1 MSDASDTSGTAGA
14 PRPGGAS
21 STGGAPGPGGTA
33 GRSGAAASATAA
45 AGVGPAERG
54 WRYYA
59 GIALIVIVALNLRP
73 AIVAVGPLLSEIQRD
88 MHLSGTAAGALTTL
102 PLLFFGSFGL
112 VLPLLRRAPRG
123 EMLLLA
129 SMGLLVA
136 GLLVRVLPSASAL
149 FGGAL
154 LAGIAISIGNIAVP
168 SIIKRDHPRHITT
181 VTAVYTVA
189 VTMGAAISSSVAVPI
204 EHAARAGWRFP
215 LGLLAVPAAL
225 AGICWLPRA
234 RAAAA
239 VAPPPAGGV
248 RLWRSGLA
256 WQVTAYMGL
265 QSMLAY
271 IISGWLP
278 TICQDRGLSVTASGY
293 ALGVTSLVQALG
305 ALSVPVIERR
315 LRDQRPMVLL
325 IGALCVAGFA
335 GTVWAPI
342 GSVWVWI
349 TVLGYG
355 QGIAFATALSFIGLR
370 AHDAH
375 VAARLSAMSQGI
387 GYVIAALGPLAVGAV
402 HDATGGWSV
411 PALVML
417 GVTVVMTAPGLGA
430 GRARLIGAEPE
441 PAVLAVRR

>member
-1 MSDASDTSGTAGA
+1 MSRAARGESAS
-14 PRPGGAS
+14 RP
-21 STGGAPGPGGTA
+21 APGDG
-33 GRSGAAASATAA
+33 SAAAR
-45 AGVGPAERG
+45 GGRG
-54 WRYYA
+54 WRYRM

-73 AIVAVGPLLSEIQRD
+73 AIVAVGPLLTEIQRD
-88 MHLSGTAAGALTTL
+88 MGLSGTAAGALTTL

-123 EMLLLA
+123 EVLLVA

-136 GLLVRVLPSASAL
+136 GLLIRVLPSAPAL

-168 SIIKRDHPRHITT
+168 SIIKRDHPRHVTT

-204 EHAARAGWRFP
+204 EHAAGSGWRFP
-215 LGLLAVPAAL
+215 LGVLAVPAAV
-225 AGICWLPRA
+225 AGACWLPRA
-234 RAAAA
+234 RAAA
-239 VAPPPAGGV
+239 VTVPPAGGGP
-248 RLWRSGLA
+248 RLWRSALA
-256 WQVTAYMGL
+256 WQVTVYMGM

-271 IISGWLP
+271 VISGWLP
-278 TICQDRGLSVTASGY
+278 TICQDRGLGEAAAGY

-315 LRDQRPMVLL
+315 LRDQRPMVVL
-325 IGALCVAGFA
+325 IGVLCVIGFA

-342 GSVWVWI
+342 GSVWLWI
-349 TVLGYG
+349 TVLGFG

-370 AHDAH
+370 ARDAH
-375 VAARLSAMSQGI
+375 VAARLSGMSQGI

-402 HDATGGWSV
+402 HDATGGWSM

-417 GVTVVMTAPGLGA
+417 AVVVGMTFPGLGA

-441 PAVLAVRR
+441 PAALATRR